1 MEQNISSEQKWEARV
16 STKLEKATAH
26 QIWPLLKDF
35 FGLHKWFPGLAV
47 CYGIHGNNGEP
58 GCVRY
63 CAGSGIK
70 ADESNGDKPGP
81 SWSTER
87 LLAIDHSQM
96 KFSYEIVDCNI
107 GFKSYVSSMKVVPAG
122 GGGGGGCVV
131 EWCFRVDPVVG
142 WKFED
147 LVGRYEVGLQLMT
160 KKMEA
165 AVSE

>member
-1 MEQNISSEQKWEARV
+1 MEQNISSQTWEARV

-26 QIWPLLKDF
+26 QIWPLFQDF
-35 FGLHKWFPGLAV
+35 FGLHQWFPGLAI
-47 CYGIHGNNGEP
+47 CHGIHGTNGEP

-63 CAGSGIK
+63 CAGFGLKTEKINEE
-70 ADESNGDKPGP
+70 ESVLR
-81 SWSTER
+81 WSTER
-87 LLAIDHSQM
+87 LIAIDHAQM
-96 KFSYEIVDCNI
+96 TFSYEIVDCNI
-107 GFKSYVSSMKVVPAG
+107 GFKSYVSSIKVVPAG
-122 GGGGGGCVV
+122 GSGRGCVV

-165 AVSE
+165 AVTE